1 MSKKITHRGKV
12 VKKIDKNTYVVEVMP
27 MSACSSCSM
36 GGSCHG
42 NESTQKTFTI
52 TSDQDIDI
60 SSEVLI
66 SLSRKS
72 LLFSVLT
79 AYIIPII
86 LMLAIAVSVDKI
98 FSKDIIT
105 ATVSLVVLGVYFIIL
120 RVYLKNSGQLNI
132 TIDKIEKP
140 QD

>member
-12 VKKIDKNTYVVEVMP
+12 VKKIDGNKYVVEVMP

-42 NESTQKTFTI
+42 GETSQKTFTI

-66 SLSRKS
+66 SLSKKS

-79 AYIIPII
+79 AYILPII
-86 LMLAIAVSVDKI
+86 LMLIIAVTVDKI
-98 FSKDIIT
+98 FSKDIVT
-105 ATVSLVVLGVYFIIL
+105 AIVSLVVLGIYFVIL
-120 RVYLKNSGQLNI
+120 RIYLKSSGQLNI
-132 TIDKIEKP
+132 TIEKTEKL
-140 QD
+140 